1 MHLDEL
7 CFSLYSTS
15 TTNTL
20 YRCIAFLE
28 ARGAQGI
35 IQVTIGT

>member
-1 MHLDEL
+1 MHLDE
-7 CFSLYSTS
+7 LYSTS

-28 ARGAQGI
+28 ALGAQGI
-35 IQVTIGT
+35 IQITIGT